1 MGACIGL
8 AIWVQCVVLWVCGC
22 GCRFCGLSWVVE
34 KSKKRMPK
42 HVNTVVSKK
51 YVMGLV
57 PDDVMFIWGDF
68 VSEY

>member
-1 MGACIGL
+1 M
-8 AIWVQCVVLWVCGC
+8 
-22 GCRFCGLSWVVE
+22 E

-57 PDDVMFIWGDF
+57 PDDVMFTWGDF